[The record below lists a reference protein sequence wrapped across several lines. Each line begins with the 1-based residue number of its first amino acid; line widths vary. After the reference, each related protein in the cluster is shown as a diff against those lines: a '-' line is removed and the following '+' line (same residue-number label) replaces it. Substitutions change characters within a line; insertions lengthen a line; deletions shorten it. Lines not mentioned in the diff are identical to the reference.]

1 MVERC
6 VRDAE
11 VRGFKSLH
19 PDKDSSMPKANL
31 NRVRRKKAKPRGGVV
46 GTCPLCRKG
55 KLRRQETCT
64 LCDGDGWVWVVP

>member
-1 MVERC
+1 M
-6 VRDAE
+6 AA
-11 VRGFKSLH
+11 
-19 PDKDSSMPKANL
+19 KANL